1 MGEYKGKERHLGC
14 SWRDCS
20 SVMTGVALVTT
31 SVCVI
36 HVKPRKEHGAKN
48 DDSPY
53 SSYCSTKV
61 STLVEYMESGESNL
75 LS

>member
-1 MGEYKGKERHLGC
+1 MLLGIFLLC
-14 SWRDCS
+14 DDRYCS
-20 SVMTGVALVTT
+20 SMT

-61 STLVEYMESGESNL
+61 KTLVEYMESGESNL

>member
-20 SVMTGVALVTT
+20 FVMTGVALATT

-48 DDSPY
+48 DDNPY
-53 SSYCSTKV
+53 IPYCSTKV